1 VTGNVIATR
10 PVTGPLVSAFGTAL
24 VKADICY
31 IDPVPQTVFITGA
44 STGIGRAAVVFFR
57 DKGWNVAATMRTP
70 SDHPD
75 LVSDRVRTLPLDVTD
90 AATVRPALEQAIK
103 AFGQVDVLVN
113 NAGYGAFGPFEAA
126 TNEQIER
133 QYATNVTGLMYVT
146 REFVPHFRERKSGVI
161 INISSVGGRATFP
174 FYSLY
179 HGTKWA
185 VEGFSESLN
194 FELNPF
200 GIRVKL
206 VEPGVI
212 QTDFTTRSLDV
223 LKKDGLDVYDD
234 VIKKFR
240 EAWSAAR
247 NASPPELVAEVIY
260 GAATDGTDQLRYIAG
275 EDAKMILDARGKA
288 SQEEYYAMI
297 RKRLG
302 L

>member
-1 VTGNVIATR
+1 M
-10 PVTGPLVSAFGTAL
+10 
-24 VKADICY
+24 
-31 IDPVPQTVFITGA
+31 PQTVFITGA

-90 AATVRPALEQAIK
+90 AATIRPALEQAIK
-103 AFGQVDVLVN
+103 AFGHVDVLVN

-126 TNEQIER
+126 TNEQIAR

-247 NASPPELVAEVIY
+247 NASSPELVAEVIY

>member
-1 VTGNVIATR
+1 
-10 PVTGPLVSAFGTAL
+10 VSVLGTPL

-57 DKGWNVAATMRTP
+57 DKGWNVVATMRTP

-75 LVSDRVRTLPLDVTD
+75 LVSDRVRTVALDVTD
-90 AATVRPALEQAIK
+90 ASTIRPALEQAIK
-103 AFGQVDVLVN
+103 AFGYVDVLVN

-126 TNEQIER
+126 SNEQIER

-247 NASPPELVAEVIY
+247 NASSPELVAGVIY
-260 GAATDGTDQLRYIAG
+260 QAATDGTDQLRYIAG
-275 EDAKMILDARGKA
+275 EDAKMILDARGKI
-288 SQEEYYAMI
+288 SQEDYYAMI